1 MLLGKGV
8 RAMNREAKYIRKLMG
23 WCPNAKTFKNESRV
37 SPANFEAYN
46 RSRGEKARSPMA
58 LSRFSKLFSRLDVR
72 LLLPTLFLTPLYT
85 IMLFVKGVNIEFFF
99 SGILVSLLLNSLCWK
114 KLIHECNDL
123 VKKPDVRYVS
133 KIVFFYVF
141 LSLIWFSVL
150 PFIVFRSYH
159 MSSSIN
165 SQSMYSFIAG
175 LWILTM
181 WGTCLQLVYWEKKNH
196 RKICTENENGFQ
208 KTYAIGEKEGK
219 L

>member
-1 MLLGKGV
+1 MTLEHIK
-8 RAMNREAKYIRKLMG
+8 KLMG
-23 WCPNAKTFKNESRV
+23 WCPNAKTLETGYRI
-37 SPANFEAYN
+37 SPINLETYD

-58 LSRFSKLFSRLDVR
+58 LSRFSKLDAR

-150 PFIVFRSYH
+150 PVIVFRSYH
-159 MSSSIN
+159 MPSYIN

-196 RKICTENENGFQ
+196 RKICT
-208 KTYAIGEKEGK
+208 
-219 L
+219 